1 MIRLSVII
9 PVYNVED
16 YVAKCLDSL
25 ISPAA
30 EALSRGEK
38 PDYEI
43 IAVNDGST
51 DSSPAIVQDYVNRY
65 PQFIRLITTENMGQ
79 GHARNVGIDE
89 AQGEYLYFIDS
100 DDYLAPDAMSE
111 LLNALDGD
119 YDILIFDSIAVNTD
133 GLELEYRKGC
143 ARNDDLK
150 LSHYP
155 ELLLQSPDVWNKIFR
170 RSLYIE
176 SGVRFTE
183 RVWFED
189 LRTVPKLYHYT
200 DRIVYL
206 PKAWHRYVQ
215 RPGSVTNTR
224 KIERN
229 LEIIPAVDELIAFYK
244 STAGYPEIKDALEY
258 LAFHSEFLTS
268 SVRANLADWHSD
280 VQDKLREDF
289 LGKFPNYASNP
300 YVRTMS
306 RKHKL
311 LTTLLMH
318 RQYLAVHIIMKLNN
332 RLKVKK
338 V

>member
-9 PVYNVED
+9 PVYNVEG

-25 ISPAA
+25 ISPVA
-30 EALSRGEK
+30 EAISLGEA
-38 PDYEI
+38 PEYEI

-65 PQFIRLITTENMGQ
+65 PQLVHLISTENMGQ

-89 AQGEYLYFIDS
+89 AKGEYLYFIDS
-100 DDYLAPDAMSE
+100 DDYLAPGAMGE
-111 LLNALDGD
+111 LLKTLDGD

-133 GLELEYRKGC
+133 GLELEYRNGC
-143 ARNDDLK
+143 MRDNDLN
-150 LSHYP
+150 LSRYP

-215 RPGSVTNTR
+215 RPGSVTNTK

-229 LEIIPAVDELIAFYK
+229 LEIIPAIDELVEFYK
-244 STAGYPEIKDALEY
+244 STAEYPEIKDALEY

-268 SVRANLADWHSD
+268 SVRANLADWCSD

-289 LGKFPNYASNP
+289 LGKFPDYAANP

-311 LTTLLMH
+311 LTALLMH